1 MFTSELSISFIKG
14 LSATFFMD
22 KHKSCSHSGLRLFFK
37 AALIL
42 SFVFCFF
49 SFQGSKTNSISLLA
63 VSENEAGEIVGGS
76 LVDLSL
82 KVVPGSGKIYIGK
95 DTLEEIDTQISVIN
109 SQKIAC
115 QIFDLNC
122 NKYDFYYD
130 FSGSALVLKGPSAS
144 SAIAIL
150 VAKTLRGQTV
160 DKGVVITGS
169 LNSGGL
175 IGVVGGIEEKI
186 AIADEKGFKRI
197 LIPIFSAYN
206 ASSNDIEVQ
215 EVIDI
220 VDAYNFFGPDTYEL
234 PQKSI
239 SYDSYSTLMKTLAD
253 DLCARSVYFEQVLD
267 PMEIKDSLNASLAQA
282 RQNYNSSLSAYEL
295 GNFYSSASFCYTAN
309 LNYRSILDEENTS
322 LKEGIDEQLREL
334 DKNLFLRERELLSSS
349 YLNSVQTLNDFYVY
363 LIISDRLDEAQA
375 YIEEAQSLNS
385 SLSIT
390 VALPFDNE
398 TSSTNSTVSENQTQN
413 ISVSKEKNLEEDI
426 TSRKTLLYSYALERY
441 YTIEL
446 WEKLLVHSGEKLH
459 FTDETLDTACM
470 KISRELTMK
479 EEVLKEYGITFFD
492 KEISEQSALSRN
504 PTKEYVCLYKGL
516 ELSARINTVLNSVGV
531 DNETLS
537 AYANRVFEFT
547 QTRLSQRE
555 SGAFPLIPV
564 IYSEYAGDLISQE
577 QYGTGILYAN
587 FALTFA
593 DLDLYLNSQSEE
605 EETFLREFL
614 GNLFAEPLFM
624 LGFLLLLAFT

>member
-1 MFTSELSISFIKG
+1 M
-14 LSATFFMD
+14 
-22 KHKSCSHSGLRLFFK
+22 
-37 AALIL
+37 
-42 SFVFCFF
+42 
-49 SFQGSKTNSISLLA
+49 
-63 VSENEAGEIVGGS
+63 
-76 LVDLSL
+76 
-82 KVVPGSGKIYIGK
+82 
-95 DTLEEIDTQISVIN
+95 
-109 SQKIAC
+109 
-115 QIFDLNC
+115 
-122 NKYDFYYD
+122 
-130 FSGSALVLKGPSAS
+130 
-144 SAIAIL
+144 
-150 VAKTLRGQTV
+150 
-160 DKGVVITGS
+160 
-169 LNSGGL
+169 
-175 IGVVGGIEEKI
+175 
-186 AIADEKGFKRI
+186 
-197 LIPIFSAYN
+197 
-206 ASSNDIEVQ
+206 
-215 EVIDI
+215 
-220 VDAYNFFGPDTYEL
+220 
-234 PQKSI
+234 
-239 SYDSYSTLMKTLAD
+239 
-253 DLCARSVYFEQVLD
+253 
-267 PMEIKDSLNASLAQA
+267 
-282 RQNYNSSLSAYEL
+282 
-295 GNFYSSASFCYTAN
+295 
-309 LNYRSILDEENTS
+309 
-322 LKEGIDEQLREL
+322 
-334 DKNLFLRERELLSSS
+334 
-349 YLNSVQTLNDFYVY
+349 
-363 LIISDRLDEAQA
+363 
-375 YIEEAQSLNS
+375 
-385 SLSIT
+385 
-390 VALPFDNE
+390 ALPFDNE